1 MQTRLNI
8 SLTIGAIR
16 QSLALCV
23 IAVPIITLFAANP
36 LQAQPRDRYDDRD
49 PHYYCDGLARDRTA
63 RFSERDTVGNAV
75 GDAIGGAILGGIIG
89 GIAGDAGK
97 GAGIGAGVG
106 VIGGGKERADD
117 RKAFYRREYDACMR
131 RNGR

>member
-1 MQTRLNI
+1 MQTKLNVGLVL
-8 SLTIGAIR
+8 SAI
-16 QSLALCV
+16 
-23 IAVPIITLFAANP
+23 IIPTLTLFAATSAK
-36 LQAQPRDRYDDRD
+36 AQYDDRD
-49 PHYYCDGLARDRTA
+49 PHYYCDGYARDRTA
-63 RFSERDTVGNAV
+63 RFAEKEDLGTAV
-75 GDAIGGAILGGIIG
+75 EDAAGGAILGVIIG

-106 VIGGGKERADD
+106 VVGGGIERAED

>member
-1 MQTRLNI
+1 MQTKLNVGLVL
-8 SLTIGAIR
+8 SAI
-16 QSLALCV
+16 
-23 IAVPIITLFAANP
+23 IIPTFTLFAATSTK
-36 LQAQPRDRYDDRD
+36 AQYDDRYYDRD
-49 PHYYCDGLARDRTA
+49 PHYYCDGIAKERTA
-63 RFSERDTVGNAV
+63 RFAERDDLGTAV
-75 GDAIGGAILGGIIG
+75 GDAAGGAILGAIIG

-106 VIGGGKERADD
+106 VIGKGIEREQD

>member
-1 MQTRLNI
+1 MQTKLNVGLVL
-8 SLTIGAIR
+8 SAI
-16 QSLALCV
+16 
-23 IAVPIITLFAANP
+23 IIPTLTLFAATP
-36 LQAQPRDRYDDRD
+36 AKAQYGDRYEDRD
-49 PHYYCDGLARDRTA
+49 PHYYCDGRARERTA
-63 RFSERDTVGNAV
+63 RFAEDDDFGAAAE
-75 GDAIGGAILGGIIG
+75 DAIGGAILGAIIG

-106 VIGGGKERADD
+106 VVGGGAERAKD

>member
-1 MQTRLNI
+1 MYREFRKYKFMQTK
-8 SLTIGAIR
+8 LTVGMVLGAI
-16 QSLALCV
+16 
-23 IAVPIITLFAANP
+23 IIPGLTLFAANP
-36 LQAQPRDRYDDRD
+36 AEAQYGDRD
-49 PHYYCDGLARDRTA
+49 PHYYCDGIAKERTA
-63 RFSERDTVGNAV
+63 RFAERDDLGTAA
-75 GDAIGGAILGGIIG
+75 GDAIGGAILGAIIG

-106 VIGGGKERADD
+106 VVGKGVEREKD

>member
-1 MQTRLNI
+1 MQTKLNVGLVL
-8 SLTIGAIR
+8 SAI
-16 QSLALCV
+16 
-23 IAVPIITLFAANP
+23 IIPTLTLFAATSVK
-36 LQAQPRDRYDDRD
+36 AQYYDRD
-49 PHYYCDGLARDRTA
+49 PHYYCDGIAKERSDRFA
-63 RFSERDTVGNAV
+63 ERGDLGTVV
-75 GDAIGGAILGGIIG
+75 EDAAGGALLGVIIG

-106 VIGGGKERADD
+106 VVGKGIEREQD

>member
-1 MQTRLNI
+1 MQTKQNVGLVLN
-8 SLTIGAIR
+8 AI
-16 QSLALCV
+16 
-23 IAVPIITLFAANP
+23 IIPILTLFAATSTK
-36 LQAQPRDRYDDRD
+36 AQYGDRD
-49 PHYYCDGLARDRTA
+49 PHYYCDGYARDRTA
-63 RFSERDTVGNAV
+63 RFAERDDFGAAAE
-75 GDAIGGAILGGIIG
+75 DAIGGAILGAIIG

-106 VIGGGKERADD
+106 VVGGGAERAKD